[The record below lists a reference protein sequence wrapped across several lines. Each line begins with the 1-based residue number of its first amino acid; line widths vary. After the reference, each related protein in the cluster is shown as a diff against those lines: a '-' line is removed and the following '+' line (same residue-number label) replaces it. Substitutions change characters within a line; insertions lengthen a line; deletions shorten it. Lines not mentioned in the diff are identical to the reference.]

1 MSAAEAR
8 ESRAR
13 DSEDSDNIVRLTV
26 PAALEYVR
34 IIRLTG
40 SGVASRLAFDVEEI
54 ENLRVAID
62 ELASMAIEAADGGS
76 LEIVFESGANELR
89 IEGCA
94 PARVGAEVG
103 IDALTGQILKAVID
117 DYELRTD
124 SGRVC
129 FSCNARRPLS

>member
-1 MSAAEAR
+1 MSAVPL
-8 ESRAR
+8 R
-13 DSEDSDNIVRLTV
+13 DLEDGENVVRLSV

-34 IIRLTG
+34 IVRLTG

-62 ELASMAIEAADGGS
+62 ELASMAIEAADGGL
-76 LEIVFESGANELR
+76 LEITFRSEENELR
-89 IEGCA
+89 IEGRA
-94 PARVGAEVG
+94 SAKADAEVG

-124 SGRVC
+124 SGHVSFFC
-129 FSCNARRPLS
+129 TARRSLS

>member
-1 MSAAEAR
+1 MSSGEPSNDGAA
-8 ESRAR
+8 
-13 DSEDSDNIVRLTV
+13 DHVVRLSV

-62 ELASMAIEAADGGS
+62 ELASMAIEAADGGE
-76 LEIVFESGANELR
+76 LEITFRSGENELR

-94 PARVGAEVG
+94 PARAGAEVG

-124 SGRVC
+124 SGHVC
-129 FSCNARRPLS
+129 FSCIARRPLS

>member
-1 MSAAEAR
+1 MSAVPL
-8 ESRAR
+8 R
-13 DSEDSDNIVRLTV
+13 DTQDGENVVRLSV

-40 SGVASRLAFDVEEI
+40 SGVASRLGFDVEEI

-62 ELASMAIEAADGGS
+62 ELASMAIEASDGGM
-76 LEIVFESGANELR
+76 LDITFRSGENELR
-89 IEGCA
+89 IEGRA
-94 PARVGAEVG
+94 PAPSGAEVG

-124 SGRVC
+124 SGNVSFFC
-129 FSCNARRPLS
+129 VARRSLS

>member
-13 DSEDSDNIVRLTV
+13 DQQTPENAVRLTV

-62 ELASMAIEAADGGS
+62 ELASMAIEAADGGM
-76 LEIVFESGANELR
+76 LDIIFESGENELR

-94 PARVGAEVG
+94 PAKAGAEVG

-124 SGRVC
+124 SGQVC
-129 FSCNARRPLS
+129 FSCIARRTLS